1 MTQMNKLYIFI
12 AFISAVIL
20 PVSLWFLVEA
30 AMNKEPL
37 PPEYSVEVVGTY
49 KECEILQYTNSNLA
63 NYHYL
68 LYCGDQK

>member
-1 MTQMNKLYIFI
+1 MNKF
-12 AFISAVIL
+12 FISVVL
-20 PVSLWFLVEA
+20 GGLSMSLFATMYFLVEV

-37 PPEYSVEVVGTY
+37 PPKYSIEVVGNY
-49 KECEILQYTNSNLA
+49 KECEILQYTNSNLD

>member
-1 MTQMNKLYIFI
+1 MNNNLHNFVLLI
-12 AFISAVIL
+12 ALVMF

-30 AMNKEPL
+30 AINKEPL
-37 PPEYSVEVVGTY
+37 PPKYSIEVVGNY

>member
-1 MTQMNKLYIFI
+1 MNKF
-12 AFISAVIL
+12 FISVVL
-20 PVSLWFLVEA
+20 GGLSMSLFATMYFLVEV

-37 PPEYSVEVVGTY
+37 PPKYSIEVVGNY

>member
-1 MTQMNKLYIFI
+1 MNNNLLNFVLFI
-12 AFISAVIL
+12 ALVMF

-30 AMNKEPL
+30 TMNKEPL
-37 PPEYSVEVVGTY
+37 PLEYSVEVVGAY

-63 NYHYL
+63 NHHYL

>member
-1 MTQMNKLYIFI
+1 MNKF
-12 AFISAVIL
+12 FISVIL
-20 PVSLWFLVEA
+20 GGLSMSLFATMYFLVEV

-37 PPEYSVEVVGTY
+37 PPKYSIEVVGNY

>member
-1 MTQMNKLYIFI
+1 MDNLLKFVLFI
-12 AFISAVIL
+12 ALVMF
-20 PVSLWFLVEA
+20 PVSLSLSFLVEA
-30 AMNKEPL
+30 TMNKEPL
-37 PPEYSVEVVGTY
+37 PPKYSIEVVGNY

>member
-1 MTQMNKLYIFI
+1 MNNNLLNFVLII
-12 AFISAVIL
+12 ALVMF

-49 KECEILQYTNSNLA
+49 KECEILQYTNSNLVT
-63 NYHYL
+63 YRYL